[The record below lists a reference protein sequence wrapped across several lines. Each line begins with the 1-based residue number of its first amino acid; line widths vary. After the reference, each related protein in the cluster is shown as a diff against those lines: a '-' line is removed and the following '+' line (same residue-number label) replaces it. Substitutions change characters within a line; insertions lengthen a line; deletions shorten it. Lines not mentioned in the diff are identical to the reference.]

1 MLLDELKSMVQQD
14 LEIDKTELD
23 VEALKTPQLHNKYL
37 NFLLDEKLILTKA
50 ESELRIL
57 RKIKWLYYTGKMSHE
72 ELEERDL
79 EPFALNFKHLYL
91 VDLHPTSVSTAEVL
105 ERLQNATE
113 RVRILPPN
121 TSRRCPNCQ
130 IPPIQEAKGNT
141 WMKKKKNV
149 SVGAKLILVVNLEH
163 TVMAPQ

>member
-79 EPFALNFKHLYL
+79 EPFALNILKQDLEKFLESDDEIVKLTNKVEYQKEKVEYL
-91 VDLHPTSVSTAEVL
+91 KSVVKTMSDRQWYIRSAIDWIKFT
-105 ERLQNATE
+105 N
-113 RVRILPPN
+113 
-121 TSRRCPNCQ
+121 
-130 IPPIQEAKGNT
+130 GN
-141 WMKKKKNV
+141 
-149 SVGAKLILVVNLEH
+149 
-163 TVMAPQ
+163 